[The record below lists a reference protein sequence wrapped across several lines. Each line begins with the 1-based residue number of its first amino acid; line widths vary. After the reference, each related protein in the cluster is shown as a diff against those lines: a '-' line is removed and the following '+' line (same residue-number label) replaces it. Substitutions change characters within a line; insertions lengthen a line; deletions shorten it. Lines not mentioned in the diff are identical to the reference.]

1 MKWGKGS
8 LLASCKGVPPPPPQ
22 GLHEMYIHTCSRHV
36 KLLDFAPFPD
46 TRKQVYKVNLVAK
59 IRQSAYLCVIF
70 HVKHKT
76 VPFLTVLT

>member
-8 LLASCKGVPPPPPQ
+8 LLASCKGVPPPPQ

-36 KLLDFAPFPD
+36 KLLDFAPFRD

-70 HVKHKT
+70 HVKHKA